1 MVSHA
6 ITSTLRK
13 IPESIWALA
22 LANNT
27 KPDQPVAEIAAI
39 RQMGEEHQ
47 RPQFL
52 SFDGNGGAGQ
62 PHREDA
68 EVEGCCSFQSDDLLR

>member
-13 IPESIWALA
+13 IPESVWALE

-39 RQMGEEHQ
+39 RQMGRRASEATVLE
-47 RPQFL
+47 L
-52 SFDGNGGAGQ
+52 
-62 PHREDA
+62 
-68 EVEGCCSFQSDDLLR
+68 